1 MEFYPNESF
10 LGDNQ
15 VKLIENPRFSTTSSG
30 VGDTDEQQ
38 MNQLV
43 IAQVHHDPILEMRQV
58 ENDKDTVAAITGTE
72 NDDGDVSNAKDKE
85 TGNDNHL

>member
-1 MEFYPNESF
+1 M
-10 LGDNQ
+10 
-15 VKLIENPRFSTTSSG
+15 IENPRFSTTSSG

-58 ENDKDTVAAITGTE
+58 ENHAAAAVTAITT
-72 NDDGDVSNAKDKE
+72 DDDDVSYAKDKE
-85 TGNDNHL
+85 TGNDKHLLMMKSAVS